1 MSFLS
6 NRTHLKPRPA
16 PVLPPW
22 RYLPSRAI
30 EYWLNVSAQSLINW
44 RSRGSGPSCFKDRS
58 GRVWYRVCD
67 VQAWLDPVRS
77 APNFV
82 RDYLK
87 SHQDRWSIVSNRG
100 LIANLGGLTGQD
112 RMRLSYLAS
121 SKADDL
127 PEADLYELCE
137 LADRAGWF
145 ARSDK
150 PFGPLISCHAPQFR
164 FESYFAPGELK
175 SSTG

>member
-1 MSFLS
+1 MSSLS
-6 NRTHLKPRPA
+6 NRTNLKPRPA

-44 RSRGSGPSCFKDRS
+44 RSRGTGPSCFKDRS

-67 VQAWLDPVRS
+67 VQAWSNPTQI
-77 APNFV
+77 APDLV

-87 SHQDRWSIVSNRG
+87 SHQDCWSTISNRR
-100 LIANLGGLTGQD
+100 LLESLGALTAPD

-127 PEADLYELCE
+127 NEAELYELCE

-150 PFGPLISCHAPQFR
+150 PFGPLSPCHVPQTR

-175 SSTG
+175 SATA